1 MVALFDIEYVSGI
14 EAEKTAAQL
23 IDALTLQVGVGTLV
37 EIREAAERGTRNEQ
51 RLTEEIGWS
60 RETEDHLRQSLTE
73 TQDALRYARG
83 DNERQAGT
91 IASLR
96 EELRQLRQAD
106 PSQSAFA
113 NIASI
118 LVSCTLFHRDE
129 ASREAA
135 WQALFVAAKDTARQI
150 VAKNEA
156 LRNR

>member
-60 RETEDHLRQSLTE
+60 RETEDHLRQRLSE
-73 TQDALRYARG
+73 VEDQLRWQRN
-83 DNERQAGT
+83 DSERQAQT

-96 EELRQLRQAD
+96 TEVETLRQAD
-106 PSQSAFA
+106 PTRSAFV

-118 LVSCTLFHRDE
+118 LVGCTRFHHDQ
-129 ASREAA
+129 AAREAA
-135 WQALFVAAKDTARQI
+135 WNALCTAAKDTARTL
-150 VAKNEA
+150 V
-156 LRNR
+156 